1 MAADW
6 QTVSKRLYTPEGKR
20 EGGQAHSLNM
30 LLHLFVLSM
39 CVCVCAN
46 RCIVLLFVF
55 FFPLTCLSV
64 CYVSVANPTMV
75 ADNGDAVREAVSTEV
90 KSYGCQW

>member
-1 MAADW
+1 MWRSMAADW

-39 CVCVCAN
+39 CVYVL
-46 RCIVLLFVF
+46 IVVLDCYLYFCFIYLFVRV
-55 FFPLTCLSV
+55 LRQCRLS
-64 CYVSVANPTMV
+64 Y
-75 ADNGDAVREAVSTEV
+75 
-90 KSYGCQW
+90 YGCR